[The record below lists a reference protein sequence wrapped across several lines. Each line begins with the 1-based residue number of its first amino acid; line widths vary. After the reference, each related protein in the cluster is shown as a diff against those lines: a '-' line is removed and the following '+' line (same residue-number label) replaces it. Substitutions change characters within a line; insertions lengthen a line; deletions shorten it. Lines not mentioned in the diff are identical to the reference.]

1 MAIPLHV
8 LILEDCALDAE
19 LMLDHLRDAGFD
31 PQGPVVDTEPAYL
44 AHLDPGLDLVLSDF
58 SLPQFDAR
66 RALRLLK
73 ERGLDVPF
81 IIVSGH
87 IGEDVA
93 VQCMKDGASDY
104 LLKDR
109 MARLGPAVAHALERK
124 RLLQEKLQAEER
136 LLHEAFHDTLT
147 GLPNRALFL
156 ERLGHVV
163 LRGKRNST
171 YAFSVLFLD
180 LDGFEVVNDSLGHAA
195 SDSLLIEVGQR
206 LAGHV
211 RAGDTVARL
220 GGSEFVVLLDN
231 LKTVNNTAHVAAR
244 IQHALAKPFSLE
256 GRDVF
261 LTASIGITS
270 STTSY
275 ERADEVLRD
284 AGAALCRAKGLGK
297 ACFVMFDTAMHTH
310 AMARLQLEAA
320 LHRALERQEF
330 LLFYQPIVSL
340 ETGRIAGFEALL
352 RWAHPERG
360 LVAPDEFI
368 PAAEELGL
376 IIPIGEWA
384 LREGCRQL
392 HAWQREFVDLRPLTM
407 SVNLSGRQ
415 FAHSA
420 LLSVIERALTD
431 SGVEASS
438 LKLEI
443 TESVMME
450 NTDLATTLLLDL
462 KARHIE
468 TCMDDFGTGYSS
480 LSFLQHYSVDTLKID
495 QSFIRTMGVRNE
507 SLEIVRTIVSLA
519 HNLGKQVIAEGVE
532 TEEQL
537 TVLRSLRCAYGQ
549 GYFFSKPVNGMAAG
563 MLLAARRQWCGFE
576 LGREPVKNAHDAA

>member
-1 MAIPLHV
+1 MATPVRV

-19 LMLDHLRDAGFD
+19 LMLDHLRQAGFD

-44 AHLDPGLDLVLSDF
+44 AQLDPGLDVVLSDF

-73 ERGLDVPF
+73 ERGLEVPF

-93 VQCMKDGASDY
+93 VQCMREGASDY

-109 MARLGPAVAHALERK
+109 LARLGPAVAQALERK
-124 RLLQEKLQAEER
+124 RLVAENRHKEER
-136 LLHEAFHDTLT
+136 LLHEAFHDPLT
-147 GLPNRALFL
+147 GLPNRALLL

-163 LRGKRNST
+163 LRRKRETT
-171 YAFSVLFLD
+171 YAFSVFFLD
-180 LDGFEVVNDSLGHAA
+180 LEGFEVVHDSLGHAA
-195 SDSLLIEVGQR
+195 GDRLLIEVGQR
-206 LAGHV
+206 LTGHV

-220 GGSEFVVLLDN
+220 DGSEFVVLLDN
-231 LKTVNNTAHVAAR
+231 LTTVNNTAHVATR
-244 IQHALAKPFSLE
+244 IQHALAKPFTLD

-270 STTSY
+270 STTGY
-275 ERADEVLRD
+275 DRADEVLRD
-284 AGAALCRAKGLGK
+284 AGAAMCRAKGLGN
-297 ACFVMFDTAMHTH
+297 AGFVMFDTAMHTH

-330 LLFYQPIVSL
+330 YLFYQPIVSL

-360 LVAPDEFI
+360 MVAPDEFI
-368 PAAEELGL
+368 PVAEDLGL
-376 IIPIGEWA
+376 IIPIGTWA
-384 LREGCRQL
+384 LHEGCRQL
-392 HAWQREFVDLRPLTM
+392 RAWQREWVDLRPLTV

-415 FAHSA
+415 FAHA
-420 LLSVIERALTD
+420 ELLSVVDHALIETGL
-431 SGVEASS
+431 EATS

-443 TESVMME
+443 TESVVMD
-450 NTDLATTLLLDL
+450 NPALSSAILLDL
-462 KARHIE
+462 NARHIE

-480 LSFLQHYSVDTLKID
+480 LSFLQDYSVDILKID
-495 QSFIRTMGVRNE
+495 QSFIRSMGVRKE
-507 SLEIVRTIVSLA
+507 SVEIVRTIVTLA
-519 HNLGKQVIAEGVE
+519 HNLGKHVIAEGIE
-532 TEEQL
+532 TAEQL
-537 TVLRSLRCAYGQ
+537 TVLRSLQCEYGQ
-549 GYFFSKPVNGMAAG
+549 GYFFSKPVDGQAAG
-563 MLLAARRQWCGFE
+563 ILLAARRQWCGQ
-576 LGREPVKNAHDAA
+576 